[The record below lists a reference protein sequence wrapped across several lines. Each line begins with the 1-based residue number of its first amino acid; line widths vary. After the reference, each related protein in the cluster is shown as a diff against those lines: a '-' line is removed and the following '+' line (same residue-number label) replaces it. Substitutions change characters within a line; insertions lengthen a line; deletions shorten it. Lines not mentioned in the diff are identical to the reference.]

1 MTGLN
6 ANCKRVCT
14 DVVSATKKVCLDGGQ
29 RMWEKEAEK
38 MQEQMS
44 TSVSVDGGSAVTSHK
59 KVDTKL
65 CSKYPELFEPH
76 TFAPKDLLALL
87 KNLENEISVCE
98 VNLRDENDK
107 RKKYKVRFL
116 GYKFLSILLFIK
128 EKGRFMRSKFV
139 CVCVCVCVCQ
149 CTRVHACPPFIF

>member
-1 MTGLN
+1 MAGLN
-6 ANCKRVCT
+6 ASCKRVCT
-14 DVVSATKKVCLDGGQ
+14 DVVSATKKVCLEGGQ
-29 RMWEKEAEK
+29 RVWEKEAERAE
-38 MQEQMS
+38 EQAS
-44 TSVSVDGGSAVTSHK
+44 SPVSVDAGSATTNHK

-107 RKKYKVRFL
+107 RKKYKVR
-116 GYKFLSILLFIK
+116 LF
-128 EKGRFMRSKFV
+128 EY
-139 CVCVCVCVCQ
+139 
-149 CTRVHACPPFIF
+149 

>member
-1 MTGLN
+1 LQKHSSQRYIISIKLAITSHFYILITLLTGRSMAGLN

-14 DVVSATKKVCLDGGQ
+14 DVMSATKKVCLEGGQ
-29 RMWEKEAEK
+29 RIWEKEAEK
-38 MQEQMS
+38 TQEQVS
-44 TSVSVDGGSAVTSHK
+44 SPVSVDAGSAVSSHK

-98 VNLRDENDK
+98 VSLRDENDK
-107 RKKYKVRFL
+107 RKKYKVR
-116 GYKFLSILLFIK
+116 LL
-128 EKGRFMRSKFV
+128 EY
-139 CVCVCVCVCQ
+139 
-149 CTRVHACPPFIF
+149 

>member
-1 MTGLN
+1 MAGLN

-14 DVVSATKKVCLDGGQ
+14 DVMSATKKVCLEGGQ
-29 RMWEKEAEK
+29 RIWEKEAEK
-38 MQEQMS
+38 TQEQVS
-44 TSVSVDGGSAVTSHK
+44 SPVSVDAGSAVSSHK

-98 VNLRDENDK
+98 VSLRDENDK
-107 RKKYKVRFL
+107 RKKYKVR
-116 GYKFLSILLFIK
+116 LL
-128 EKGRFMRSKFV
+128 EY
-139 CVCVCVCVCQ
+139 
-149 CTRVHACPPFIF
+149 